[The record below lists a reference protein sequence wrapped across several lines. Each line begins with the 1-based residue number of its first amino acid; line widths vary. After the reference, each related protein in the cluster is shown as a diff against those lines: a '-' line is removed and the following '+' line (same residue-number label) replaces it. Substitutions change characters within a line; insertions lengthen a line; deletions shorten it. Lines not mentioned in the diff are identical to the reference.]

1 MNFSLNVGQI
11 VGISVSV
18 SLLAIILIIV
28 IIYYVRERRRNQ
40 MALYGTGLVDYEMS
54 LPPETLAAIAEF
66 DINHRDERD
75 AIARQ
80 RARNALYHAELENAT
95 RRRYGIH
102 SPEDRQTIRN
112 AVKLDK
118 LRREHNR

>member
-40 MALYGTGLVDYEMS
+40 MALYGTGLVDDYYYS
-54 LPPETLAAIAEF
+54 PETLADIAEF
-66 DINHRDERD
+66 DKNHRADK
-75 AIARQ
+75 AANARQ
-80 RARNALYHAELENAT
+80 RELNAPFHAELENAT
-95 RRRYGIH
+95 RRRFGIYT
-102 SPEDRQTIRN
+102 PEDLRIVRN
-112 AVKLDK
+112 AARQEN
-118 LRREHNR
+118 LRTGYI